1 MNLRTSFNKI
11 PPLEGGFFTVIN
23 VIYTIFSK
31 VLFCTKQKEGSIV
44 RPIVKIEVQD
54 KYNVLIELASGH
66 KIILDLKEKLH
77 TLRFHDLSNPDV
89 FKKAFTDGYSIM
101 WKNGKIVVSFG
112 EILDILKN
120 VAVHFRAV

>member
-1 MNLRTSFNKI
+1 MTGVRR
-11 PPLEGGFFTVIN
+11 
-23 VIYTIFSK
+23 
-31 VLFCTKQKEGSIV
+31 VLFRS
-44 RPIVKIEVQD
+44 
-54 KYNVLIELASGH
+54 
-66 KIILDLKEKLH
+66 KEKLH

-101 WKNGKIVVSFG
+101 WIVVSFG